1 MEMPPWVLL
10 MLILLASGM
19 KTCKGA
25 SLPVDCSDIYHQDK
39 NLTNGV
45 FTIYPNGSTSAV
57 MVYCDLESEEGRWT
71 VFQNRMDGSVNFY
84 RGWDQ
89 YKLGFG
95 NAVGEY
101 WLGLENIHQ
110 LTRQKKYELL
120 VDMEDFEGNKTFAR
134 YSAFSVDAERDG
146 YELNVSGFHN
156 GGAGDS
162 LIFHNGMKFTT
173 FDKDQDD
180 WYKNCAREYLG
191 AFWYDKCHGTNPNG
205 IYHWGADDSLFAV
218 GVNWLTWKGHE
229 YSLKTIS
236 MKIRPV
242 N

>member
-19 KTCKGA
+19 ETCKGA
-25 SLPVDCSDIYHQDK
+25 SLPVDCSDIHHQDK

-45 FTIYPNGSTSAV
+45 FTIYPAGSTSAV
-57 MVYCDLESEEGRWT
+57 QVYCDLESEGGRWT
-71 VFQNRMDGSVNFY
+71 VFQKRMDGSVNFY

-95 NAVGEY
+95 NANGEY

-110 LTRQKKYELL
+110 LTRPKKHELL
-120 VDMEDFEGNKTFAR
+120 VDMEDFEGNKVFAR
-134 YSAFSVDAERDG
+134 YTAFSVDNECDG
-146 YELNVSGFHN
+146 YALHVSGFLN

-162 LIFHNGMKFTT
+162 LSVHNGRKFTT
-173 FDKDQDD
+173 FDKDQDV
-180 WYKNCAREYLG
+180 WYKNCARSYLG
-191 AFWYDKCHGTNPNG
+191 AYWYDKCHDSNPNG
-205 IYHWGADDSLFAV
+205 IYSWGDDSIFAV
-218 GVNWLTWKGHE
+218 GVVWHKWKGPK